1 MIWYVMIYFENDME
15 KVTEVTY
22 FTEKDLLLN
31 LNVIKDYTQISVL
44 DLFRVKSDRIHRKPE
59 VKQLS
64 VKEYL
69 QKAENL

>member
-1 MIWYVMIYFENDME
+1 MTWYVLIYFENDME

-22 FTEKDLLLN
+22 FTERNLLFN
-31 LNVIKDYTQISVL
+31 LSVIKDYPQISIL
-44 DLFRVKSDRIHRKPE
+44 DLLKVKSDRIHRKPE